1 MKLKI
6 SKSIIFLI
14 LYVVLIA
21 VIIILGIIP
30 SISEL
35 SADRK
40 ELADGSA
47 TLSGYQDKIAGLSK
61 FNKNKSEI
69 DTVEKI
75 VNGLL
80 PQDKS
85 SSDFVVKMETLGN
98 ELSIQIPTFTVTEPV
113 AQTQIKPAQEED
125 TTATTDKKTSTTPAT
140 TQTTGDAAP
149 KKTDITFT
157 MSFKT
162 SYLNFRTF
170 LERTESFPRFMTIG
184 SVTMSGYNLLDD
196 TLEYSVK
203 GNIYYGK

>member
-1 MKLKI
+1 MKLKF
-6 SKSIIFLI
+6 SKSVIMLALYII
-14 LYVVLIA
+14 LIA
-21 VIIILGIIP
+21 VIVVFGILPG
-30 SISEL
+30 ISEL

-47 TLSGYQDKIAGLSK
+47 ELSGYQDKIAGLSK

-85 SSDFVVKMETLGN
+85 SSDFVVKMESLGN
-98 ELSIQIPTFTVTEPV
+98 ELGINIPTFTVTEPV
-113 AQTQIKPAQEED
+113 AQVQAKPVQEED
-125 TTATTDKKTSTTPAT
+125 TTATTSKKTSDTPAT
-140 TQTTGDAAP
+140 APAANTSAP
-149 KKTDITFT
+149 KNTDITFS

-162 SYLNFRTF
+162 NYLNFKTF
-170 LERTESFPRFMTIG
+170 LEKTESFPRFMTIS
-184 SVTMSGYNLLDD
+184 SVTMSGYNLTDD
-196 TLEYSVK
+196 TLEYSLK